1 MGRLAFMNFCV
12 ALCAF
17 AYYHPDVNHLIWFE
31 SIKGKK
37 KLAIR
42 MKEIFYIARAVVLFD
57 VALLGFIALDVWI
70 FHTVLH

>member
-1 MGRLAFMNFCV
+1 MGRLAFMNLMV

-17 AYYHPDVNHLIWFE
+17 SHYHPDINHLIWFE
-31 SIKGKK
+31 SLKGKK

-57 VALLGFIALDVWI
+57 AVLFGFIALDVWI